1 LVRPGGI
8 IVVDDVLC
16 DGEIVK
22 PRSEKVK
29 AMAKFNR
36 MLARDKRVE
45 VIMLPMLD
53 GLTIATKK

>member
-1 LVRPGGI
+1 
-8 IVVDDVLC
+8 
-16 DGEIVK
+16 VK

-36 MLARDKRVE
+36 MVARDKRVE